1 MWVIKGK
8 KSKWTRRRVPTTFII
23 GSCRP
28 LRGLGVSGAPLSSCS
43 RVEWKF
49 MGRAQRN
56 FSPSVAVDGVRGMQR
71 IRVLAFRRRRMF
83 PLMSGHARYRG
94 VTMSVVVV
102 VMLVMVVSQCYQLH
116 RVMKTSAVGTASATA
131 ARRSLIPT
139 RNCKSTHTLPYIN
152 ICTI

>member
-1 MWVIKGK
+1 VWVIKGK
-8 KSKWTRRRVPTTFII
+8 KSEWTRRRGRTTFII

-28 LRGLGVSGAPLSSCS
+28 LLGPGVSGAPLSSCS
-43 RVEWKF
+43 RVECKF

-56 FSPSVAVDGVRGMQR
+56 FSPSVAGDGVGGMQR
-71 IRVLAFRRRRMF
+71 FRVLAFRRRMF

-102 VMLVMVVSQCYQLH
+102 VMLVMVVSQCYQLY

-131 ARRSLIPT
+131 PLGARSSPHITDKVHIP
-139 RNCKSTHTLPYIN
+139 SPI
-152 ICTI
+152 